1 MLKMFTKL
9 LLLISD
15 INLLLTEVKQLRRH
29 KNTFYTYSPKM
40 RPPSCAYIAS
50 KRSRLPVHKV
60 SAWVRFTVQSVGRHV
75 HEHRQEGQKSQA
87 ELDIDLAYHELSN

>member
-1 MLKMFTKL
+1 MLKVFTKL
-9 LLLISD
+9 LLWISD
-15 INLLLTEVKQLRRH
+15 VNLLLTEVKQLRRH

-40 RPPSCAYIAS
+40 RPPSCAYMAS

-60 SAWVRFTVQSVGRHV
+60 SAWVRFTVQGRHV